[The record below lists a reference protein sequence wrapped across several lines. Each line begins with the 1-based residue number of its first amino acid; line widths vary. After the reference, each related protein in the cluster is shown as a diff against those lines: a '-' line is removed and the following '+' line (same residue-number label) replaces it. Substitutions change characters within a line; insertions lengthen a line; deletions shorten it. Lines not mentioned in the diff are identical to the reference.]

1 MGFSG
6 STSRIA
12 TCHVTFEYTKRRWKV
27 GLTPPGC
34 CNVPSCDVKV
44 GSPGEDDAWF
54 MVGWLVGTGWAKNA
68 PLPFFLKGLEVITPG
83 KPIYKAI

>member
-54 MVGWLVGTGWAKNA
+54 MVGWLVGWYRMGQKCA
-68 PLPFFLKGLEVITPG
+68 PTFFF
-83 KPIYKAI
+83 